1 MTQRITKIWQTL
13 DTTGFADSED
23 LKTIAEAL
31 RNGDVIAFPTE
42 TVYGLGADARSDEAV
57 EKIFLAKD
65 RPADNPLIVHIAEK
79 EQVLDLVSKLD
90 DRSRILIEHFWPGP
104 LTLVLNSKPGL
115 SKYVTAGLETVGIR
129 MPENEIALAI
139 IREAGIPIAAPS
151 ANRSGK
157 PSPTTADHV
166 YADLQGRIDGI
177 VDGGPTG
184 LGLESTVIDMTAV
197 IPTVLRPGGIT
208 IEQLRAVIGPVTIS
222 DDLTD
227 GLAKSPG
234 TKYKHYAPEGEL
246 VLLDSSRPTADFI
259 ELASKQLAGGRRVGA
274 LTLAERAGLLPEEVH
289 QIAAGSQSDLYP
301 YAQVLYAALREFD
314 ERKIDYIIAEAVP
327 EQGIGITIM
336 NRLNRAASKRGES
349 VMTKILF
356 VCTGNTCRSPMA
368 EYILRVKA
376 KDQGLAVETKSAGIF
391 ASQDAPYSQNA
402 IEIIMDLLSEAG
414 NPDLYSLTSNRID
427 SELIDWADYVL
438 VMTEMHQHYLVNM
451 FPEAADKIMML
462 KAESI
467 DISDPFGGDLRTYEE
482 IAQEI
487 GEAIDHFI
495 ETRLRNHD

>member
-1 MTQRITKIWQTL
+1 MAQRITKIWQTL

-23 LKTIAEAL
+23 LKAIAEAL
-31 RNGDVIAFPTE
+31 RNGGVIAFPTE
-42 TVYGLGADARSDEAV
+42 TVYGLGANALSDEAV
-57 EKIFLAKD
+57 EKIFLAKG

-79 EQVLDLVSKLD
+79 EQVLDLVTELD
-90 DRSRILIEHFWPGP
+90 DRSKMLIEHFWPGP

-115 SKYVTAGLETVGIR
+115 SKYVTAGLKTVGVR
-129 MPENEIALAI
+129 MPENELALAI
-139 IREAGIPIAAPS
+139 ISAAGIPIAAPS

-184 LGLESTVIDMTAV
+184 LGLESTVIDMTGPT
-197 IPTVLRPGGIT
+197 PTVLRPGGIT
-208 IEQLRAVIGPVTIS
+208 IEQLRTVIGPVDLAHELS
-222 DDLTD
+222 D
-227 GLAKSPG
+227 GPAKSPG

-246 VLLDSSRPTADFI
+246 VLLNSTQPTADFI
-259 ELASKQLAGGRRVGA
+259 ELALAQLAIGKRVGA
-274 LTLAERAGLLPEEVH
+274 LTLSERLGLLPEGVH
-289 QIAAGSQSDLYP
+289 QIAAGNQSDLYP

-314 ERKIDYIIAEAVP
+314 ERGIDYIIAEAVP
-327 EQGIGITIM
+327 ETGIGVTIM
-336 NRLNRAASKRGES
+336 NRLKRAASKQGEKR
-349 VMTKILF
+349 MTKILF

-368 EYILRVKA
+368 EYILRAQA

-391 ASQDAPYSQNA
+391 AIQDEPYSQNA
-402 IEIIMDLLSEAG
+402 IEIIRDLLPEASDP
-414 NPDLYSLTSNRID
+414 NLYSLTSNRINQ
-427 SELIDWADYVL
+427 ELIDWADYVL
-438 VMTEMHQHYLVNM
+438 VMTEMHRHYLINL

-487 GEAIDHFI
+487 AEAVDSFI
-495 ETRLRNHD
+495 ETRLK